1 MAIIAKIG
9 QILNTPIGMS
19 ESRADRS
26 RTRANASNPFSATSF
41 KGNVLTADVFETKAK
56 ATAKNKL
63 TYSALVGSIN
73 DAFPTF
79 RKGIES
85 VVAFGNRMKEGVSSV
100 CHKLHE
106 IGNTEVS
113 IDFAGAGRAMRS
125 GWDSMMNKHSVSS
138 LNSRYSELEL
148 GEMLRAELSMDV
160 VG

>member
-1 MAIIAKIG
+1 M
-9 QILNTPIGMS
+9 
-19 ESRADRS
+19 
-26 RTRANASNPFSATSF
+26 
-41 KGNVLTADVFETKAK
+41 
-56 ATAKNKL
+56 

>member
-19 ESRADRS
+19 ESRVERKRS
-26 RTRANASNPFSATSF
+26 QANASNPFSATSF

-56 ATAKNKL
+56 ATSKNKL
-63 TYSALVGSIN
+63 TYSAFVGSIN

-85 VVAFGNRMKEGVSSV
+85 VVAFGNRMVEGVSAV

-106 IGNTEVS
+106 IGNTEIN
-113 IDFAGAGRAMRS
+113 IDFAGAGRSMRS
-125 GWDSMMNKHSVSS
+125 NWDAMMNRHSASN
-138 LNSRYSELEL
+138 LCNRYSESEL
-148 GEMLRAELSMDV
+148 GEMLRSELSMDV

>member
-9 QILNTPIGMS
+9 QILNTPIGTS
-19 ESRADRS
+19 ARAEQK
-26 RTRANASNPFSATSF
+26 RTYANASNPFSATSF
-41 KGNVLTADVFETKAK
+41 KGNVLTADVFETKATK
-56 ATAKNKL
+56 KNKL
-63 TYSALVGSIN
+63 TYSAFVGSIN

>member
-9 QILNTPIGMS
+9 QILNTPIGVS
-19 ESRADRS
+19 ESHRADRK
-26 RTRANASNPFSATSF
+26 RTQANASNPFSATSF
-41 KGNVLTADVFETKAK
+41 KGNVLTADVFETKA
-56 ATAKNKL
+56 TSKNKL

-85 VVAFGNRMKEGVSSV
+85 VVAFGNRMVEGVSAV

-106 IGNTEVS
+106 IGNTEIN

-125 GWDSMMNKHSVSS
+125 SWDSMMNRHSASNLS
-138 LNSRYSELEL
+138 NKYSEAEL
-148 GEMLRAELSMDV
+148 GDMLRAELSMDV

>member
-19 ESRADRS
+19 EVRADRK
-26 RTRANASNPFSATSF
+26 RTQANASNPFSATSF
-41 KGNVLTADVFETKAK
+41 KGNVLTADVFETKAV
-56 ATAKNKL
+56 AKNKL

-85 VVAFGNRMKEGVSSV
+85 VVAFGSRMVEGVSNV

-106 IGNTEVS
+106 IGNTEIT

-125 GWDSMMNKHSVSS
+125 SWDSVMNRYSVNS
-138 LNSRYSELEL
+138 LNSRHSEAEL

>member
-9 QILNTPIGMS
+9 QILNTPIGAS
-19 ESRADRS
+19 STKAE
-26 RTRANASNPFSATSF
+26 RTYANASNPFSATSF

-56 ATAKNKL
+56 ATSKNKL

-85 VVAFGNRMKEGVSSV
+85 VVAFGNRMKEGVSTM
-100 CHKLHE
+100 CHKINEL
-106 IGNTEVS
+106 GNMEVT

-125 GWDSMMNKHSVSS
+125 SWDSMMNKHSVNN
-138 LNSRYSELEL
+138 LCNRYSEETL
-148 GEMLRAELSMDV
+148 GEMLSSELSMNI

>member
-9 QILNTPIGMS
+9 QILNTPIGTS
-19 ESRADRS
+19 ARAEQK
-26 RTRANASNPFSATSF
+26 RTYANASNPFSATSF
-41 KGNVLTADVFETKAK
+41 KGNVLTADVFETK

-106 IGNTEVS
+106 IGNMEVT

-125 GWDSMMNKHSVSS
+125 SWDSMVNRYSVNN
-138 LNSRYSELEL
+138 LTNRYSEAEL
-148 GEMLRAELSMDV
+148 GEMLSSELSMSV
-160 VG
+160 IG

>member
-9 QILNTPIGMS
+9 QILNTPIGTTKTQQK
-19 ESRADRS
+19 
-26 RTRANASNPFSATSF
+26 RTYANASNPFSATTF

-56 ATAKNKL
+56 ATSKNKL

-85 VVAFGNRMKEGVSSV
+85 VVAFGNRMKEGVSSM
-100 CHKLHE
+100 CHKINE
-106 IGNTEVS
+106 IGNMEVT
-113 IDFAGAGRAMRS
+113 IDFAGAGRAMKS
-125 GWDSMMNKHSVSS
+125 NFDSMVN
-138 LNSRYSELEL
+138 RYSVNNLTNKYSEAEL
-148 GEMLRAELSMDV
+148 GNMLTSELSMNI